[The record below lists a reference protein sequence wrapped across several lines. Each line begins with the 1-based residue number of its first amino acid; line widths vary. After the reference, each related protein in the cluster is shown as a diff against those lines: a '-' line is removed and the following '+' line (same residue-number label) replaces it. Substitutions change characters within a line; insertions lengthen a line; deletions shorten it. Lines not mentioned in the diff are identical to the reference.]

1 MNPDTSSA
9 DAQTTQPAAPTTE
22 RAADPA
28 PPPFIPFSAIV
39 AGRRLD
45 AALSSGEVGF
55 DIPADWLQG
64 RTAFGGLTSAIALQ
78 AMRDVAGRDWPAGA
92 ALRALQT
99 NFIAPVAQG
108 AVTVAVQVLR
118 EGRNVRQVLARV
130 LQGGDVSAVLVG
142 VFASARDTTLP
153 PLEPA
158 RPPPAHDIDD
168 LPPAPP
174 SRVPPALRPAFI
186 RHFDMRWAAG
196 APPFSGAGSWEA
208 QIHLRLTDP
217 DAASLPAE
225 LLTVLLADAPPSPAT
240 SHFTRPSAASSV
252 SWALELRPL
261 PPDEPLAGWWRSDN
275 RTVAAGDGYTN
286 QQFMLWSPGG
296 RLAALSYQ
304 VVTLYG

>member
-1 MNPDTSSA
+1 MNTDTRHIE
-9 DAQTTQPAAPTTE
+9 AQIAQV
-22 RAADPA
+22 PA
-28 PPPFIPFSAIV
+28 PEPALVPFIPFSAIV
-39 AGRRLD
+39 AGRRLED
-45 AALSSGEVGF
+45 AHARGEVGF

-78 AMRDVAGRDWPAGA
+78 AMRDVAGRDWPAGV

-130 LQGGDVSAVLVG
+130 LQGGEVSAVLVG
-142 VFASARDTTLP
+142 VFASARETTLP

-158 RPPPAHDIDD
+158 RPPPAHEIDA
-168 LPPAPP
+168 LPPMPP

-186 RHFDMRWAAG
+186 RHFDMRWASG

-208 QIHLRLTDP
+208 QIHLRLTDF
-217 DAASLPAE
+217 DAASLPTE

-240 SHFTRPSAASSV
+240 SHFSRPSAASSV
-252 SWALELRPL
+252 SWALEMRPL

-275 RTVAAGDGYTN
+275 RTLAAGDGYTN
-286 QQFMLWSPGG
+286 QQFLLWSPEG